1 MVLWPRVPTDFV
13 DPTDA
18 TRFLG
23 SKCTSYAKK
32 KKKKNLEK

>member
-18 TRFLG
+18 TMSIDSWAL
-23 SKCTSYAKK
+23 SVLVTQ
-32 KKKKNLEK
+32 KKKNLEK